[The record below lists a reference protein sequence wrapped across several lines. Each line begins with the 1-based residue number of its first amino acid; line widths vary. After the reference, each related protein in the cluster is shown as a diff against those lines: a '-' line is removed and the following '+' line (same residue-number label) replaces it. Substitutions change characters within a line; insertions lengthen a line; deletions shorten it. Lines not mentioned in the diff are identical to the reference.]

1 MMPFFHYEPRKTKPP
16 ELDPVCKACDMYDE
30 DTRPMGY
37 LRRMMYGNPFM
48 TFSFRRCKH
57 HPNFCDPSDPVKCP
71 YTSYFGGGSVLMKYC
86 DICKRDMYPIDPLST
101 EANTRMD
108 QRDEEGKSIIDVCDS
123 CRSKGF

>member
-1 MMPFFHYEPRKTKPP
+1 
-16 ELDPVCKACDMYDE
+16 MYDE